1 MNATRQIATT
11 ELITVEEA
19 AKRLNVT
26 PNAIYKLIYKK
37 KLDDDIVQR
46 FFGRTNI
53 NWTELMRQMEA
64 GKLSPKPRTK
74 KNGPAKTSEADR
86 RAELHESLREVEVA
100 TPEPEFIN

>member
-46 FFGRTNI
+46 FFGRMI
-53 NWTELMRQMEA
+53 LIGR
-64 GKLSPKPRTK
+64 S
-74 KNGPAKTSEADR
+74 
-86 RAELHESLREVEVA
+86 
-100 TPEPEFIN
+100 